1 MIATRWLFAILL
13 SLPATGL
20 AQQEWYYHTIHSS
33 SLNALYGRTYKINYA
48 YQLSRLRQL
57 KLSGLYV
64 FDEYTQ
70 ADGNHIK
77 ADVYNLGAQF
87 QYNLLHFDKL
97 FISLNLGAG
106 GYRIT
111 AGDLIGVKFKEWKV
125 NFLGG
130 AQAEYYIQRNR
141 LALLVDYDVLYFP
154 FSDLYEILHVPTVGL
169 GVFF

>member
-1 MIATRWLFAILL
+1 MKKILL
-13 SLPATGL
+13 LFVLLLPAGLL
-20 AQQEWYYHTIHSS
+20 AQDSYYYHTIHSS
-33 SLNALYGRTYKINYA
+33 SLAAAYGRTYKVNYA

-70 ADGNHIK
+70 GDGNRIK
-77 ADVYNLGAQF
+77 ADVYNVSLQF
-87 QYNLLHFDKL
+87 QYNVIHIDKL
-97 FISLNLGAG
+97 FFSLNLGAG

-111 AGDLIGVKFKEWKV
+111 SEDLIGVKFKEWKV

-130 AQAEYYIQRNR
+130 AQAEFYLQRNR

-154 FSDLYEILHVPTVGL
+154 FSKLYEVLHVPTVGL
-169 GVFF
+169 GLFF

>member
-1 MIATRWLFAILL
+1 MKKALFIFILL
-13 SLPATGL
+13 LPVSLL
-20 AQQEWYYHTIHSS
+20 AQDTYYYHTVHSS
-33 SLNALYGRTYKINYA
+33 SLAAAYGRTYKINYA

-70 ADGNHIK
+70 ADGNRIK
-77 ADVYNLGAQF
+77 ADVYNVGAQF
-87 QYNLLHFDKL
+87 QYNMIHLDK
-97 FISLNLGAG
+97 FFFSVNVGAG

-111 AGDLIGVKFKEWKV
+111 AEDLIGVKFKEWKV

-130 AQAEYYIQRNR
+130 AQAEYYLQRNR
-141 LALLVDYDVLYFP
+141 LAILVDYDVLYFP

-169 GVFF
+169 GLFF